1 MEDRSPRRRRG
12 ASNKRLILVAA
23 GIAVG
28 IVAFVAAVSV
38 FVFFQ
43 SLSRPGEATARF
55 IPSNAVAYASINL
68 RPGVQQLRHRRG
80 VISTLQT
87 DALVERRDELLD
99 ELEDE
104 TGIHFLDDVTPW
116 LGESVSFALL
126 DVDDER
132 DTAEWVAMVHVSD
145 RVAALDFAEDLV
157 SYIEEESLSRF
168 SDTDYREAHLWLS
181 DDEDLGFALTEEY
194 LLIADGENTLKR
206 LIRDIESPPDRPL
219 LADEDFTAA
228 RESLPSQRVMFMFVR
243 SEWIWDL
250 LRDELGPFDD
260 EDETILRVESS
271 TPEYAAM
278 SASFIER
285 GMRVDFAA
293 ERPDDGFTTGS
304 GVRLASPEALP
315 ADTLVLL
322 ATNGV
327 REAWEELRQVMD
339 DLDPNGGSDFQSV
352 LDEVEIETGIDV
364 EEDVVGSLNGE
375 IALALLPSDFLETGV
390 YEGLLLAGVQDAE
403 GIRGALKKLA
413 DIVEDSGVEL
423 GRSSLGE
430 YEVVTAE
437 LEGFDLLGEDYEPGY
452 LVTDNWAVLGSTRHS
467 LEAFHDAVTGESE
480 PLSEADE
487 FSRLISM
494 APVPSDSLIYADLAA
509 AMQLLEDSLDSDMR
523 SGFRRDVKPF
533 VEQLKAFLLA
543 GSFTEEAIRFT
554 AILTLSE

>member
-1 MEDRSPRRRRG
+1 MEDRIPRRRRG
-12 ASNKRLILVAA
+12 ASNKRLILIAG

-38 FVFFQ
+38 FLFFQ
-43 SLSRPGEATARF
+43 SLSRPGETTARF
-55 IPSNAVAYASINL
+55 IPSNALAYAFINL
-68 RPGVQQLRHRRG
+68 RPGVQQLRHGRE

-104 TGIHFLDDVTPW
+104 TGIHLLDDVTPW

-126 DVDDER
+126 DVEDDEIG
-132 DTAEWVAMVHVSD
+132 WVAMAHVND
-145 RVAALDFAEDLV
+145 RDSALDFAEDLV
-157 SYIEEESLSRF
+157 SYLEDELGTEF
-168 SDTDYREAHLWLS
+168 DDDGYRGADLWLA
-181 DDEDLGFALTEEY
+181 DDETLGFALTDEY
-194 LLIADGENTLKR
+194 FLAANGEDTLKDV
-206 LIRDIESPPDRPL
+206 IRDIESPPDRPL
-219 LADEDFTAA
+219 LADERFTAA

-250 LRDELGPFDD
+250 LRDEIGPFDD

-271 TPEYAAM
+271 TPEYMAM
-278 SASFIER
+278 SVSFIER
-285 GMRVDFAA
+285 GLRADFAA
-293 ERPDDGFTTGS
+293 EQPDDGFTTGS

-315 ADTLVLL
+315 ADTLLL
-322 ATNGV
+322 MATTGA

-364 EEDVVGSLNGE
+364 EEDVVDSLNGE
-375 IALALLPSDFLETGV
+375 IALALLPGDFLETGV

-413 DIVEDSGVEL
+413 DIADDAGVEL

-452 LVTDNWAVLGSTRHS
+452 LITENWAVLGSTRHS

-487 FSRLISM
+487 FSRLIGM
-494 APVPSDSLIYADLAA
+494 APVPPDSLIYADLAA
-509 AMQLLEDSLDSDMR
+509 AVDQIEDSLDSDTR
-523 SGFRRDVKPF
+523 SDFRRDVKPF

-554 AILTLSE
+554 AVLTLSE

>member
-12 ASNKRLILVAA
+12 ASNKRLTLIAA

-28 IVAFVAAVSV
+28 IVVFVAAVSV

-68 RPGVQQLRHRRG
+68 RPGVQQLRHGRA

-104 TGIHFLDDVTPW
+104 TGIHLLDDVTPW

-132 DTAEWVAMVHVSD
+132 DAAEWVAMIHVSD

-157 SYIEEESLSRF
+157 SYFEDESLSRF
-168 SDTDYREAHLWLS
+168 SDAGYREAQLWLS
-181 DDEDLGFALTEEY
+181 DDDDLGFALTEEY
-194 LLIADGENTLKR
+194 LLLADGEDTLKDV
-206 LIRDIESPPDRPL
+206 IRNIESPPDRHL

-250 LRDELGPFDD
+250 LRDEIGPFDD

-271 TPEYAAM
+271 TPEYMAM
-278 SASFIER
+278 SVSFIER
-285 GMRVDFAA
+285 GLRADFAA
-293 ERPDDGFTTGS
+293 ERPDDGFS
-304 GVRLASPEALP
+304 IDSNVRLASPEALP

-339 DLDPNGGSDFQSV
+339 DLDPYGGSDFQSV

-364 EEDVVGSLNGE
+364 EEDVVDSLNGE
-375 IALALLPSDFLETGV
+375 IALALLPSDFRAGV
-390 YEGLLLAGVQDAE
+390 YDVLLLAGLQDYRD
-403 GIRGALKKLA
+403 IRRALERL
-413 DIVEDSGVEL
+413 VEYSGVEV
-423 GRSSLGE
+423 GRSSLGD
-430 YEVVTAE
+430 YEVVTTE
-437 LEGFDLLGEDYEPGY
+437 LEGFDLLGEGYEPGY
-452 LVTDNWAVLGSTRHS
+452 IVTEEWAALGSTYRS
-467 LEAFHDAVTGESE
+467 VRTFHDAVTGESE

-487 FSRLISM
+487 FSRLINM
-494 APVPSDSLIYADLAA
+494 APAPPDWLLYADLATA
-509 AMQLLEDSLDSDMR
+509 IELIEDALDGDTR
-523 SGFRRDVKPF
+523 FDYERNFKPF
-533 VEQLKAFLLA
+533 VERMEAFLLA
-543 GSFTEEAIRFT
+543 GSFTGEAIRFT

>member
-68 RPGVQQLRHRRG
+68 RPGVQQLRHGRG

-104 TGIHFLDDVTPW
+104 TGIHLLDDVTPW

-157 SYIEEESLSRF
+157 SYFEEESLSRF
-168 SDTDYREAHLWLS
+168 SDTDYREADLWLS

-228 RESLPSQRVMFMFVR
+228 RESLPSQRVMFLFLR

-250 LRDELGPFDD
+250 LRDEIGPFDD

-278 SASFIER
+278 SVSFIER
-285 GMRVDFAA
+285 GLRAEFAA
-293 ERPDDGFTTGS
+293 EQPDDGFTTGS
-304 GVRLASPEALP
+304 GVRLTSPEALP

-364 EEDVVGSLNGE
+364 EEDVVNSLNGE
-375 IALALLPSDFLETGV
+375 IALALLPSDFRAGV
-390 YEGLLLAGVQDAE
+390 YDVLLLAGLQDYRN
-403 GIRGALKKLA
+403 IRRALERL
-413 DIVEDSGVEL
+413 VEDSGVEVSRSWL
-423 GRSSLGE
+423 GD
-430 YEVVTAE
+430 YEVMTTE

-452 LVTDNWAVLGSTRHS
+452 LVTENWAAFGSTRHS

-494 APVPSDSLIYADLAA
+494 APVPPDSLIYADLAA
-509 AMQLLEDSLDSDMR
+509 AVDQIEDSLDSDMR

-543 GSFTEEAIRFT
+543 GSLTEEAIRFT

>member
-104 TGIHFLDDVTPW
+104 TGIHFLDDVETW

-145 RVAALDFAEDLV
+145 RVAALDFAEGLV

-250 LRDELGPFDD
+250 LRDEIGPFDD

-271 TPEYAAM
+271 TPEYMAM
-278 SASFIER
+278 SVSFIER
-285 GMRVDFAA
+285 GLRADFAA
-293 ERPDDGFTTGS
+293 EQPDDGFTTGS
-304 GVRLASPEALP
+304 GVRLTSPEALP

-352 LDEVEIETGIDV
+352 LDAVEIETGIDV

-375 IALALLPSDFLETGV
+375 IALALLPSDFRAGV
-390 YEGLLLAGVQDAE
+390 YDVLLLAGLQDYRD
-403 GIRGALKKLA
+403 IRRALERL
-413 DIVEDSGVEL
+413 VEDSGVEL
-423 GRSSLGE
+423 GRRSLGK

-452 LVTDNWAVLGSTRHS
+452 LVTENWAVLGSTRHS
-467 LEAFHDAVTGESE
+467 LDAFHDAVTGESE

-494 APVPSDSLIYADLAA
+494 APVPPDSLIYADLAA

-533 VEQLKAFLLA
+533 VERMEAFLLA
-543 GSFTEEAIRFT
+543 GSLTEEAIRFT
-554 AILTLSE
+554 AVLTLSE